1 MCRAARWV
9 QAGDYLTAAPL
20 ILPALGCCLFN
31 CNSNK
36 YAGCYPLLGNLG
48 GGYVSKPLV
57 NGGYHTSV
65 CGWPTTCPF
74 PLSVFACKK
83 PTSVSDASFTFKTAT
98 KRSDVTDAAWWLRC
112 YLCFPPCF
120 CQVGNHLQAFVLWS
134 LYKGAY
140 HYQNDTENI
149 FEPKVEG

>member
-1 MCRAARWV
+1 M
-9 QAGDYLTAAPL
+9 
-20 ILPALGCCLFN
+20 
-31 CNSNK
+31 
-36 YAGCYPLLGNLG
+36 
-48 GGYVSKPLV
+48 
-57 NGGYHTSV
+57 
-65 CGWPTTCPF
+65 
-74 PLSVFACKK
+74 FACKK
-83 PTSVSDASFTFKTAT
+83 PASVSDASFTFKTAT